1 MKATQFLLST
11 RKEVPADAD
20 IISQQLMLRAGMISK
35 TTSGIYTWLPLGQR
49 VLNNVMH
56 IIRDEL
62 NQFGAQEM
70 LMPFIQPEGL
80 WQESGRWDVYGSEL
94 LKLQDRH
101 QRSFCFGPT
110 HEEVITQ
117 VARQYF
123 KSYKQLPQ
131 TLYQIQ
137 TKFRDEIRPRF
148 GVMRAREFL
157 MKDAYSFHE
166 TIESMQNTYEQM
178 FNVYRRIF
186 DRLGLDYR
194 SVEADPGEIGGNQSH
209 EFHVIAQSGE
219 DELIYCPDSDFAA
232 NRELDIVKNASEGD
246 PSPDGQGSLKV
257 ARGIEVGHVF
267 QLGDKYSRAMDATI
281 MNQQGQ
287 AVSLQMACYG
297 IGVARV
303 VAAAIEQNYDE
314 RGIIWS
320 DQLAP
325 FQIAI
330 VPLQADRD
338 SRVATESDRLYQRLT
353 QQGYSVLLDDRAER
367 PGVKFAD
374 MDLIGIPHRLVINP
388 RLLQQNQV
396 EYKQRCDTEPTP
408 ISEDDLIQHLNQ
420 AVATNSSS

>member
-20 IISQQLMLRAGMISK
+20 IVSQQLMLRSGMISK

-80 WQESGRWDVYGSEL
+80 WQESGRWDIYGSEL

-101 QRSFCFGPT
+101 ERSFCFGPT

-123 KSYKQLPQ
+123 NSYKQLPQ

-166 TIESMQNTYEQM
+166 TTDSMQDTYQHM

-186 DRLGLDYR
+186 DRLDLDYR

-232 NRELDIVKNASEGD
+232 NRELDIVKNANEGD

-281 MNQQGQ
+281 LNQQGQ
-287 AVSLQMACYG
+287 AVPLQMACYG

-303 VAAAIEQNYDE
+303 VAAAIEQNHDE
-314 RGIIWS
+314 RGIVWPE
-320 DQLAP
+320 QLAP

-338 SRVATESDRLYQRLT
+338 SRVAIKSDELYQTLT

-388 RLLQQNQV
+388 RLLDNHQI
-396 EYKQRCDTEPTP
+396 EYKHRCDTEPKQISQDQ
-408 ISEDDLIQHLNQ
+408 ISEHLNQ
-420 AVATNSSS
+420 VVSLTRQH